1 MDGFYNGVQRYNADN
16 AASVAVLGW
25 DPRQPT
31 QGLFTGSFDSVADT
45 RVMAKGL
52 VDQGADIVLPVA
64 GSASVGAANLA
75 SKLGPGRLMVIGTE
89 SDQFEADA
97 ANKGVYLTSVLSNAD
112 VTTFKAI
119 ATVVDG
125 SFQGGVID
133 GTLANGGVGLAP
145 YHDLAAVVPQ
155 QLQDQL
161 TTVTA
166 GIVDGSIDVLAS
178 A

>member
-1 MDGFYNGVQRYNADN
+1 
-16 AASVAVLGW
+16 
-25 DPRQPT
+25 
-31 QGLFTGSFDSVADT
+31 
-45 RVMAKGL
+45 
-52 VDQGADIVLPVA
+52 
-64 GSASVGAANLA
+64 
-75 SKLGPGRLMVIGTE
+75 
-89 SDQFEADA
+89 
-97 ANKGVYLTSVLSNAD
+97 VYLTSVLSNAD

-166 GIVDGSIDVLAS
+166 GIVDGSIDALAS